1 MGRRGMTQV
10 QQSQQCQ
17 QALRR
22 SERVLF
28 GEGVDVRQAL
38 WIGIFG
44 MALAG
49 TGLGCGHDSNDTSH
63 AHSDAAAVDAAGVDA
78 SPATDSGADG
88 PVDITCGN
96 DARAEKYSSGMTKI
110 GKAGLFSFGL
120 TSVTPSSPTK
130 GANTWQ
136 VTLTSSGTAPVNDA
150 SFVIT
155 PFMPDHGHGTP
166 VKAKAT
172 LEGNGKYSVAPVQF
186 TMPGIW
192 EVTLEA
198 TSPAGKD
205 TAVFTFCVPG

>member
-1 MGRRGMTQV
+1 
-10 QQSQQCQ
+10 
-17 QALRR
+17 
-22 SERVLF
+22 
-28 GEGVDVRQAL
+28 
-38 WIGIFG
+38 
-44 MALAG
+44 MAIAG
-49 TGLGCGHDSNDTSH
+49 TGLGCGHGSNDTSH
-63 AHSDAAAVDAAGVDA
+63 VHADAAAVDAAGIDA

-96 DARAEKYSSGMTKI
+96 DARAEKYSSGMTKT

-120 TSVTPSSPTK
+120 TSVTPSAPTK

-136 VTLTSSGTAPVNDA
+136 VTLTASGNVPVNDA

-155 PFMPDHGHGTP
+155 PFMPDHGHGTS

-172 LEGNGKYSVAPVQF
+172 LEGNGKYSVTPVQF

-205 TAVFTFCVPG
+205 TVVYTFCVPG